1 MAFSSGQLLGGLPD
15 SGHSAPSCSSF
26 SHLPLSHRTIN
37 QQVAQPY
44 RLRHRSACSSRTTA
58 LWGSSLVCNKQHH
71 SRHQQRG
78 QALVVHAE
86 QDYYNVLGIDK
97 NADKQAI
104 KTAYRQKARK
114 FHPDVNKDPGAEDT
128 FKKISAA
135 YEVLSDDQ
143 KRGIYDR

>member
-1 MAFSSGQLLGGLPD
+1 MAFSSGQLVGGLPD
-15 SGHSAPSCSSF
+15 SRHSIPVCSGF
-26 SHLPLSHRTIN
+26 SHLPLSRRTST
-37 QQVAQPY
+37 QQAAQPY
-44 RLRHRSACSSRTTA
+44 RLQHRLACSSRTAA
-58 LWGSSLVCNKQHH
+58 LWGSSLVCDKQRHG
-71 SRHQQRG
+71 RHQQRG

-97 NADKQAI
+97 SADKQAI

-135 YEVLSDDQ
+135 YEILSDDQ